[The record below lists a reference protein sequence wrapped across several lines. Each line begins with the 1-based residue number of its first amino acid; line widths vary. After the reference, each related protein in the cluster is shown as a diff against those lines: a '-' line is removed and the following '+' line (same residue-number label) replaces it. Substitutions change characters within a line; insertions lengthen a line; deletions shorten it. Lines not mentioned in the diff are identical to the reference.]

1 MFVGGTGREQATA
14 VPAAYAA
21 CDLRQDRVMASGL
34 GHLRFRCTE
43 CGNCCR
49 DLRVPL
55 TQADLRRLVDES
67 GLPAS
72 EIVDWLPT
80 ERVDLTGEPG
90 SLVMLGHSAKLAL
103 MTLAQRAGA
112 CRFLGQHE
120 RCTVYEA
127 RPASCRLYPF
137 NPSFGSRGGLRRLRL
152 LSGTRCDYARD
163 GDNDPHAL
171 READQ
176 KRWTEHRTYLA
187 QIEIWNRLQRHRARM
202 GRRLHGAREFLEF
215 LGFPASAETVI
226 RDQ

>member
-1 MFVGGTGREQATA
+1 VFVGDSGSAAAPGDLGQA
-14 VPAAYAA
+14 PA
-21 CDLRQDRVMASGL
+21 MASGL

-55 TQADLRRLVDES
+55 TQADLRRLVDQS

-72 EIVDWLPT
+72 EVVDWLPT
-80 ERVDLTGEPG
+80 DRVDLIGEPG
-90 SLVMLGHSAKLAL
+90 SLVVLDHSSKRSL

-112 CRFLGQHE
+112 CRFLDEHE
-120 RCTVYEA
+120 RCGAYAA

-152 LSGTRCDYARD
+152 LAGTRCDYARD

-176 KRWTEHRTYLA
+176 QRWAEHRSYLA
-187 QIEIWNRLQRHRARM
+187 RIEIWNRLQRHRARI
-202 GRRLHGAREFLEF
+202 GHRLHSARDFLEF
-215 LGFPASAETVI
+215 LGFPERAETVI